1 LLRGRLVAK
10 RLLCAL
16 LPGCTPLELSV
27 LPDEAGAP
35 VVWREGR
42 RLAWSLSISHTSGLA
57 AAAAVELPGA
67 VGIDVERVIE
77 SPRLIAEDY
86 LTADER
92 HLAGADG
99 ALGVTRVWCVKEAV
113 LKAVREGLRL
123 PASAVVVAGFGAEA
137 ENGWRRVEL
146 ARWPGGDEM
155 RGWVR
160 EIEGAVLAVAGVG
173 AGAGE
178 VSGGVGRV

>member
-1 LLRGRLVAK
+1 VIRCALLVGEPAADPGEVLTPEEQALLGPRAVRKRRDDLLRGRLVAK

-42 RLAWSLSISHTSGLA
+42 RLAWSLSISHTGGIA
-57 AAAAVELPGA
+57 AAAAVEHPGA

-99 ALGVTRVWCVKEAV
+99 ALGVTRVWCVRG
-113 LKAVREGLRL
+113 LQTAVRSIGLV
-123 PASAVVVAGFGAEA
+123 SAVGRGRNA
-137 ENGWRRVEL
+137 RRV
-146 ARWPGGDEM
+146 ASTR
-155 RGWVR
+155 
-160 EIEGAVLAVAGVG
+160 
-173 AGAGE
+173 
-178 VSGGVGRV
+178 